1 MAEMKKY
8 DIPTLEAD
16 DIEVKVKQVGEK
28 GTVVLLYKTARTDM
42 RYLDEIY
49 GVNNW
54 QVDYS
59 IIGDALYCTISIWD
73 DTKNQWV
80 RKTNCGIP
88 SREDGDG
95 NEKKGEASDAMKRAG
110 FLLGIGRE
118 LYSAPFTFISSKVLP
133 VEQDK
138 NNPKRWYL
146 KNQFTKFVVTDIGY
160 DNKRKINRLVIADKQ
175 TGEILYRYGDT
186 HKTNQKN
193 TQGKQQTPSKKQ
205 EEQKQEESSVNASS
219 HKMEEQNPLVAPKKT
234 DAIVTTTDRI
244 PNPDEEHQPAHK
256 KLYDDFIAR
265 HKIDGQKFIE
275 LRANAVKAGKN
286 ITSKS
291 FLELTP
297 DEWVTLLAMMEALYD
312 EGFFKGVA

>member
-59 IIGDALYCTISIWD
+59 IIGDALYCTMSIWD

-133 VEQDK
+133 TEQDK
-138 NNPKRWYL
+138 KNPNRWVL
-146 KNQFTKFVVTDIGY
+146 KNPFTKFVVTDIDY
-160 DNKRKINRLVIADKQ
+160 DNKRKINKLVIADKQ

-186 HKTNQKN
+186 QRTNQRNAQDKQN
-193 TQGKQQTPSKKQ
+193 TPPPKKQ
-205 EEQKQEESSVNASS
+205 EEPK
-219 HKMEEQNPLVAPKKT
+219 KEQNSVAPKENEQQKPV
-234 DAIVTTTDRI
+234 DAQKPNVVVTTTDRI
-244 PNPDEEHQPAHK
+244 PNSEDKEKPAHE
-256 KLYDDFIAR
+256 KLYDDFISR
-265 HKIDGQKFIE
+265 HKIDGKKFIS
-275 LRANAVKAGKN
+275 LRADAVKAGKN
-286 ITSKS
+286 VTSKS
-291 FLELTP
+291 LKELTP

-312 EGFFKGVA
+312 DGFFKGVA

>member
-133 VEQDK
+133 TEQDK
-138 NNPKRWYL
+138 KNPNRWVL
-146 KNQFTKFVVTDIGY
+146 KNPFTKFVVTDIDY
-160 DNKRKINRLVIADKQ
+160 DNKRKINKLVIADKQ

-186 HKTNQKN
+186 RQTNQKSTQDKQN
-193 TQGKQQTPSKKQ
+193 TPPPKKQ
-205 EEQKQEESSVNASS
+205 EEQK
-219 HKMEEQNPLVAPKKT
+219 KEQNTVAPKENEQQRPVDVQKPNVV
-234 DAIVTTTDRI
+234 VTTTDKI
-244 PNPDEEHQPAHK
+244 PSPEDKEKPAHE
-256 KLYDDFIAR
+256 KLYDDFISR
-265 HKIDGQKFIE
+265 HKIDGKKFIS
-275 LRANAVKAGKN
+275 LRADAVKAGKN
-286 ITSKS
+286 VTSKS
-291 FLELTP
+291 LKELTP
-297 DEWVTLLAMMEALYD
+297 DEWVTLLAIMEALYD
-312 EGFFKGVA
+312 EGFFKDVA